1 MQTITVVP
9 GAPSEG
15 RERMVLGHDCLR
27 RVLEAPPG
35 PDDVKVVIDFG
46 GAV

>member
-15 RERMVLGHDCLR
+15 MVLGHDCLR